1 MPLLPYWRLSGF
13 YFFYFSLVG
22 AFSPYWSLYL
32 QSLEFNALQIG
43 VLMSLS
49 LIVRIFSPSI
59 WGWLADHTGKRIRVV
74 QIAAL
79 CGFLCFCGFL
89 LGESFIWIFF
99 VMLLIEFLL
108 ECFTAA
114 HGSNYAFAFGRSTP
128 INMGAFVL
136 GGLLGFVLT
145 VIGVGYLLENES
157 LLLWLIMDCSWT

>member
-79 CGFLCFCGFL
+79 CGFLCFCTN
-89 LGESFIWIFF
+89 W
-99 VMLLIEFLL
+99 
-108 ECFTAA
+108 
-114 HGSNYAFAFGRSTP
+114 RSRPASIAVRWDAWQRRARWPASVGTVTVPPGKWPASRARCPSCPTP
-128 INMGAFVL
+128 AMPTPG
-136 GGLLGFVLT
+136 
-145 VIGVGYLLENES
+145 
-157 LLLWLIMDCSWT
+157 